1 MRAPAYRRRDMDQA
15 DAAFFLIA
23 ATVAQAATE
32 IINGTNMQSNCHIV
46 LCSATDSL
54 YKSRNFNSRPRS
66 CIQPSSSVKKFAQL
80 STKAALEKDIP
91 E

>member
-1 MRAPAYRRRDMDQA
+1 MRPPAYRKRDMDQA

-46 LCSATDSL
+46 RWSNL
-54 YKSRNFNSRPRS
+54 P
-66 CIQPSSSVKKFAQL
+66 IQRYFA
-80 STKAALEKDIP
+80 DVFFM
-91 E
+91 